1 MKHDMRFKAK
11 IDSLQIEMDNPF
23 ARQQIRDEN
32 IKDPYLSD
40 KYLKQMEVDEWCKHL
55 LENFYPNIS
64 GIWADHTHVTHVEI
78 LHIVRFCYECGFID
92 VQDSQIILQM
102 LMRVT
107 NSLMKLEEA
116 WMEKL
121 SKIKKISDT
130 MRANSVTASFASCR
144 EHIAC
149 ILVQILTLY
158 QDNYF
163 ISKFPDMRVT
173 ESSTKEQMA

>member
-11 IDSLQIEMDNPF
+11 VDSMQIEMDNPY

-32 IKDPYLSD
+32 RKDPIIGKRYLNE
-40 KYLKQMEVDEWCKHL
+40 MEVDEWCKHL
-55 LENFYPNIS
+55 LENFFPNIA

-78 LHIVRFCYECGFID
+78 LAIVRFCFECGFID
-92 VQDSQIILQM
+92 LEDSETIINL
-102 LMRVT
+102 LYRVT
-107 NSLMKLEEA
+107 TSLLKLEEA

-121 SKIKKISDT
+121 SKIKKLSDT
-130 MRANSVTASFASCR
+130 LRANNVTNSFAICR

-163 ISKFPDMRVT
+163 IQKFPTLTVND
-173 ESSTKEQMA
+173 ENQ